1 MENIFNVGDRIY
13 DIEDGD
19 CYYYGEV
26 LEVNNNKVVKYKIL
40 KILWCNIDEL
50 DDEFIGKITEPI
62 WWYIKK
68 EKN

>member
-50 DDEFIGKITEPI
+50 DDEFIGKITEPL

-68 EKN
+68 EI